1 MNVFTPFR
9 LLMLAALCTGSAL
22 QAQPASA
29 PDAAPVVV
37 QTLPGAMVSR
47 IAAAHR
53 PAGASLEQTLL
64 AILRA
69 NPHAFMGG
77 NINLLA
83 QGANLTIPTAA
94 DIQAIPAE
102 EARRTIQQQ
111 HADFARHGQALA
123 RKVVPASASAVA
135 AVTPASVAGVAGV
148 ADPGS
153 QAGSAMT
160 AAMAAPE
167 ASASA
172 AMATV
177 ATVAA
182 SATAVP
188 EASPASSTSSATQP
202 VASASSTDSTTSQAQ
217 PDTDSMRSSLSL
229 IGSIAV
235 ILGLLLWGFLRAR
248 RKREEEL
255 ERLQAEAEAEPR
267 IRPAAEALARA
278 MEDSVEIPPGD
289 LAPSATHTPDEA
301 PLTASCATAVSA
313 PSAAP
318 ATAAV
323 ATTAADA
330 ATQPSSSP
338 SSDDGAAEDLSSL
351 RVDLDDFTSSADDE
365 APARKPLA
373 FDFSGVSLDVVDP
386 DAPAI
391 PTEAALQTKLALARE
406 FLAIEDLDG
415 ARVLAQEVARHG
427 SAAQQAEAAALL
439 QRLDA
444 KGQA

>member
-1 MNVFTPFR
+1 MNVSTPFR

-53 PAGASLEQTLL
+53 PAGVSLEQTLL

-77 NINLLA
+77 NINLLV
-83 QGANLTIPTAA
+83 QGTNLTIPTAA

-111 HADFARHGQALA
+111 HADFARHGQALT
-123 RKVVPASASAVA
+123 RKAVPASTSTSTSAVA

-148 ADPGS
+148 ADPGT
-153 QAGSAMT
+153 QAGSALAT
-160 AAMAAPE
+160 VIGAPE
-167 ASASA
+167 AAASA
-172 AMATV
+172 TVATK

-188 EASPASSTSSATQP
+188 EVNPTSSATQP
-202 VASASSTDSTTSQAQ
+202 VASASSADSTTSQAQ

-255 ERLQAEAEAEPR
+255 ERLQAESEAGPR

-289 LAPSATHTPDEA
+289 LDPAAMHTPDEA
-301 PLTASCATAVSA
+301 PSAV
-313 PSAAP
+313 PSAA
-318 ATAAV
+318 AVAVTAA
-323 ATTAADA
+323 ATTQPPSIAVSDDA
-330 ATQPSSSP
+330 AT
-338 SSDDGAAEDLSSL
+338 EDLSSL
-351 RVDLDDFTSSADDE
+351 RIDLDDFTSGASDE
-365 APARKPLA
+365 APVHKPKA
-373 FDFSGVSLDVVDP
+373 FDFSGISLDVVDP

-427 SAAQQAEAAALL
+427 SAAQQAEATALL
-439 QRLDA
+439 QRMDA